1 MRHKPIRVYFTAAIA
16 VMLLSLGQGMSILH
30 PSPLATAA
38 PNPQTNPHYTAA
50 ISRLEQED
58 LQGAMA
64 ELNQAI
70 QIDPSLSEAYALRG
84 VLFMGE
90 KNFQE
95 AAEDFAQVTQLQPK
109 SAEAHLNLAKSQMML
124 KDYKA
129 ALQSATTAKEI
140 DPKNKEAALLSNLA
154 QRLVESSQ

>member
-1 MRHKPIRVYFTAAIA
+1 MRHKSIRVYFTVAIA
-16 VMLLSLGQGMSILH
+16 AMLLSLGQGMSILH

-38 PNPQTNPHYTAA
+38 PNPQSNPHYTAA

-95 AAEDFAQVTQLQPK
+95 AAEDFAQVTRLQPK
-109 SAEAHLNLAKSQMML
+109 SAEAHLNLAKSQLML
-124 KDYKA
+124 KDYQA
-129 ALQSATTAKEI
+129 ALQSATKATQL
-140 DPKNKEAALLSNLA
+140 DPQNQSAALLVKMIPHLA
-154 QRLVESSQ
+154 KPAQ

>member
-1 MRHKPIRVYFTAAIA
+1 MRHKPVRTYLTLAITA
-16 VMLLSLGQGMSILH
+16 MLLSLGQGISILH

-38 PNPQTNPHYTAA
+38 PNPQSNPHYTAA

-70 QIDPSLSEAYALRG
+70 QTDPSLSEAYALRG

-95 AAEDFAQVTQLQPK
+95 ATDDFAQVTRLQPK
-109 SAEAHLNLAKSQMML
+109 DAEAHLNLAKSQLML
-124 KDYKA
+124 KDYQA
-129 ALQSATTAKEI
+129 ALQSATKAQQL
-140 DPKNKEAALLSNLA
+140 DPENQAAALLVKMIPHLA
-154 QRLVESSQ
+154 KPAQ